1 VLSRSGTSADRR
13 RAPRR
18 GSRRPTAPVS
28 RFGRHRAVDLGP
40 RLVVPLCAGAMLNPV
55 NSTVIATALSPIG
68 SDLGVGS
75 AATAWLVAVMY
86 LASAIGQPVAGRL
99 ADQFGPRR
107 VFLAGGMLVAAAGA
121 LGALAP
127 TFGWLVAS
135 RALVGVGTG
144 AAYPAA
150 IAMLRE
156 QADRLGVPTPPRTL
170 GLLSTVSLVTLT
182 IGPPL
187 GGVLVDT
194 IGWRAVF
201 AVNVPLGLAVTALGF
216 LLLPRSRPRVRT
228 VAAWRLLDLPGTALF
243 GAAVSLFL
251 LTTME
256 LPRPPAQVLLGLA
269 ACVALL
275 VLVELRARTPFIDLR
290 MLAANPALVVAY
302 LRVFL
307 TFLVVYGVL
316 FGLTPWLQD
325 SRGLSASTAGLVL
338 LGMSAVG
345 AVASFVG
352 VRGRRLIWPLL
363 VGALGLLAGSL
374 GMLFLHAGSPTALLV
389 LVSAV
394 FGLPNGL
401 GLVANQVLVYRAA
414 PAEQVG
420 AAAGLFRTA
429 QYTGA
434 MTATGMVALAYAD
447 GAGDAGIHVLGWVSV
462 GAAALLVLLTLADR
476 GLYRH
481 VRG

>member
-1 VLSRSGTSADRR
+1 
-13 RAPRR
+13 
-18 GSRRPTAPVS
+18 
-28 RFGRHRAVDLGP
+28 
-40 RLVVPLCAGAMLNPV
+40 MLNPV
-55 NSTVIATALSPIG
+55 NSTLIATALSPIS

-75 AATAWLVAVMY
+75 AATAWLLAVMY

-107 VFLAGGMLVAAAGA
+107 VFLTGGLLVAAAGA

-135 RALVGVGTG
+135 RAVVGLGTG

-150 IAMLRE
+150 VAMLRE
-156 QADRLGVPTPPRTL
+156 QADRLGVPAPSRTL

-182 IGPPL
+182 VGPPL

-216 LLLPRSRPRVRT
+216 FLLPRSRPRVRT
-228 VAAWRLLDLPGTALF
+228 VPAWRLLDLPGTALF
-243 GAAVSLFL
+243 GGAVTLFL
-251 LTTME
+251 LMTMS
-256 LPRPPAQVLLGLA
+256 LPHPPVAVLLALV
-269 ACVALL
+269 ACVVLL
-275 VLVELRARTPFIDLR
+275 VLVELRSRTPFVDVR
-290 MLAANPALVVAY
+290 MLAANSTLIVTY

-307 TFLVVYGVL
+307 TFLVVYAVL

-325 SRGLSASTAGLVL
+325 SRGLSAGSAGLVL
-338 LGMSAVG
+338 LSMSAVG
-345 AVASFVG
+345 AAASLAG

-363 VGALGLLAGSL
+363 IGALGLLAGSV
-374 GMLFLHAGSPTALLV
+374 GMLALHDESPIAVLV
-389 LVSAV
+389 LVSAI

-401 GLVANQVLVYRAA
+401 GLVTNQVQVYRSA
-414 PAEQVG
+414 PADQVG

-434 MTATGMVALAYAD
+434 MTATGVVAVAYTAAVD
-447 GAGDAGIHVLGWVSV
+447 DPGIHVLGWISA
-462 GAAALLVLLTLADR
+462 GAGVLLVVLTVADR
-476 GLYRH
+476 SLRRH
-481 VRG
+481 ADS

>member
-1 VLSRSGTSADRR
+1 M
-13 RAPRR
+13 
-18 GSRRPTAPVS
+18 
-28 RFGRHRAVDLGP
+28 
-40 RLVVPLCAGAMLNPV
+40 VPLCAGAMLNPV

-68 SDLGVGS
+68 GDLGVGP

-107 VFLAGGMLVAAAGA
+107 VFLVGGVLVAVAGV

-127 TFGWLVAS
+127 AFGWLVAS
-135 RALVGVGTG
+135 RAVVGLGTG
-144 AAYPAA
+144 AAFPAA

-170 GLLSTVSLVTLT
+170 ALLSTVSLVTLT
-182 IGPPL
+182 VGPPL
-187 GGVLVDT
+187 GGLLVDT

-201 AVNVPLGLAVTALGF
+201 AVNVPLGLAVTSLGF
-216 LLLPRSRPRVRT
+216 LLLPRSLPRVRE
-228 VAAWRLLDLPGTALF
+228 ARAWRLLDLPGTALF
-243 GAAVSLFL
+243 GGAVSLFL

-256 LPRPPAQVLLGLA
+256 LPRPPVPVLLGL
-269 ACVALL
+269 VASVLLL

-290 MLAANPALVVAY
+290 MLARNTALVSAY
-302 LRVFL
+302 VRVFL

-325 SRGLSASTAGLVL
+325 IRGLSASTAGLVL

-352 VRGRRLIWPLL
+352 VRGRRLLPPLL
-363 VGALGLLAGSL
+363 IGALGLLAGSV
-374 GMLFLHAGSPTALLV
+374 GMLLLHAGSPMALLV
-389 LVSAV
+389 LISAV

-401 GLVANQVLVYRAA
+401 GLVANQMLVYRAA
-414 PAEQVG
+414 PGGQIG

-434 MTATGMVALAYAD
+434 MTATGAVALAYAD
-447 GAGDAGIHVLGWVSV
+447 GVSDAAIQVLGWVSV
-462 GAAALLVLLTLADR
+462 GAGALLLLLTVVDGSLR
-476 GLYRH
+476 RYVKG
-481 VRG
+481 

>member
-1 VLSRSGTSADRR
+1 
-13 RAPRR
+13 
-18 GSRRPTAPVS
+18 
-28 RFGRHRAVDLGP
+28 
-40 RLVVPLCAGAMLNPV
+40 VVPLCAGAMLNPV

-68 SDLGVGS
+68 RELGVGS

-107 VFLAGGMLVAAAGA
+107 VFLAGGLLVAAAGA
-121 LGALAP
+121 LGTLAP

-135 RALVGVGTG
+135 RALVGLGTG
-144 AAYPAA
+144 AAFPAA

-243 GAAVSLFL
+243 GGTVALFL

-256 LPRPPAQVLLGLA
+256 LPEPPVQVLLGLA
-269 ACVALL
+269 ASVVLL
-275 VLVELRARTPFIDLR
+275 VIVELRARTPFIDLR
-290 MLAANPALVVAY
+290 MLAANTPLVIAY
-302 LRVFL
+302 ARVFL

-325 SRGLSASTAGLVL
+325 SRGLSASTA
-338 LGMSAVG
+338 VG

-352 VRGRRLIWPLL
+352 VRGQRLIWPLL
-363 VGALGLLAGSL
+363 AGALGLLAGSV
-374 GMLFLHAGSPTALLV
+374 GMLFLHGDSPTALLV

-401 GLVANQVLVYRAA
+401 GLVGNQVLVYRAA

-447 GAGDAGIHVLGWVSV
+447 GAGDAGIQVLGWVSV
-462 GAAALLVLLTLADR
+462 GAAALLVVLTIADR
-476 GLYRH
+476 GLYR
-481 VRG
+481 RARD

>member
-1 VLSRSGTSADRR
+1 M
-13 RAPRR
+13 
-18 GSRRPTAPVS
+18 
-28 RFGRHRAVDLGP
+28 
-40 RLVVPLCAGAMLNPV
+40 VPLCAGAVLNPV

-68 SDLGVGS
+68 NDLGVGP

-107 VFLAGGMLVAAAGA
+107 VFLVGGLLVAVAGA

-127 TFGWLVAS
+127 SFGWLLAS
-135 RALVGVGTG
+135 RALVGLGTG
-144 AAYPAA
+144 AAFPAA

-170 GLLSTVSLVTLT
+170 ALLSTVSLATLT
-182 IGPPL
+182 VGPPL

-216 LLLPRSRPRVRT
+216 LLLPRSLPRLRE
-228 VAAWRLLDLPGTALF
+228 ARAWRLLDLPGTALF
-243 GAAVSLFL
+243 GSAVSLFL

-256 LPRPPAQVLLGLA
+256 LPRPPVPVVLGLVG
-269 ACVALL
+269 CLLLL
-275 VLVELRARTPFIDLR
+275 VLVELRVPTPFIDFR
-290 MLAANPALVVAY
+290 MLATNAALVTAY
-302 LRVFL
+302 ARVFL

-316 FGLTPWLQD
+316 FGLTPWLQE

-352 VRGRRLIWPLL
+352 VRGRRLLPPLL
-363 VGALGLLAGSL
+363 LGALGLLAGSAGIL
-374 GMLFLHAGSPTALLV
+374 VLDAGSSITLLV
-389 LVSAV
+389 LVCAA

-401 GLVANQVLVYRAA
+401 GLVANQLLVYRAA
-414 PAEQVG
+414 PAHQVG
-420 AAAGLFRTA
+420 VAAGLFRTA

-434 MTATGMVALAYAD
+434 MTATGVAALAYAD
-447 GAGDAGIHVLGWVSV
+447 GVSGSGLHVLGWVSV
-462 GAAALLVLLTLADR
+462 GAGALLLLLTVADR
-476 GLYRH
+476 APR
-481 VRG
+481 RFAEA

>member
-1 VLSRSGTSADRR
+1 ML
-13 RAPRR
+13 
-18 GSRRPTAPVS
+18 
-28 RFGRHRAVDLGP
+28 
-40 RLVVPLCAGAMLNPV
+40 PLCAGAVLNPV

-107 VFLAGGMLVAAAGA
+107 VFLAGGMLVATAGV

-127 TFGWLVAS
+127 TFAWLVAS
-135 RALVGVGTG
+135 RALVGLGTG

-182 IGPPL
+182 VGPPL

-201 AVNVPLGLAVTALGF
+201 AINVPLGLAVTALGF

-243 GAAVSLFL
+243 GGAVALFL
-251 LTTME
+251 LITME
-256 LPRPPAQVLLGLA
+256 LPRPPVQVLLGFA
-269 ACVALL
+269 ACVVLL

-290 MLAANPALVVAY
+290 MLASNPALVIAY
-302 LRVFL
+302 LRVFV

-338 LGMSAVG
+338 LGMSAV
-345 AVASFVG
+345 AATASFVG
-352 VRGRRLIWPLL
+352 VRGRRLIGPLL
-363 VGALGLLAGSL
+363 VGALGLLAGSA
-374 GMLFLHAGSPTALLV
+374 GMLLLHADSPIALLV

-414 PAEQVG
+414 PADQVG

-434 MTATGMVALAYAD
+434 MTATGVVALAYVD
-447 GAGDAGIHVLGWVSV
+447 GASDSGLQLLGWVSV
-462 GAAALLVLLTLADR
+462 GTGALLIVLTVADR
-476 GLYRH
+476 GLRRH
-481 VRG
+481 IRE